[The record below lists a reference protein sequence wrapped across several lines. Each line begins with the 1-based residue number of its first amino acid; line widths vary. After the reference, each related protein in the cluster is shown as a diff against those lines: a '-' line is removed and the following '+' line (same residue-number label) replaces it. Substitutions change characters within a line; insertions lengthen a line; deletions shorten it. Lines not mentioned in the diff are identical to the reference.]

1 MKAVIEKSRIQGSIV
16 VPPSKSIGH
25 RLLILAAQTE
35 GETRI
40 ENLPLNE
47 DIGATCDC
55 LQALGARIQWQDRTA
70 VVKGQESLK
79 RAEER
84 VLPCRESG
92 STLRFLLP
100 VAQIS
105 GGRTV
110 FTGSKRLLQR
120 PLGIYE
126 DICLAQKIHWEKEEE
141 RLTLEGALYGGEFS
155 FPGNVS
161 SQFVTGLLLALPKVR
176 EDSRI
181 VLQGEFESASYVDL
195 TLEAL
200 RTFSYRIQVPEKG
213 VFEIPGR
220 QKGTSPGSCTVPG
233 DQSGAAFFGALN
245 ALGGQAVLLGLEKE
259 SLQGDRVWKEIM
271 ERMAKGCPTVSLK
284 DCPDLGPI
292 LMATAALL
300 QGAHFRDT
308 ARLKIKES
316 DRGAAMAEELSK
328 CGVKVQVGE
337 NEIYVPGGQV
347 KVPDR
352 PFDSHNDHRIAMA
365 LAVLSTV
372 TGGTIQNAQAVNKSM
387 PEFFRLLTQLGG
399 KLTLVEE

>member
-40 ENLPLNE
+40 DNLPLNE

-141 RLTLEGALYGGEFS
+141 RLTLEGALSGGEFS

-181 VLQGEFESASYVDL
+181 VLQGEFECFL
-195 TLEAL
+195 
-200 RTFSYRIQVPEKG
+200 
-213 VFEIPGR
+213 
-220 QKGTSPGSCTVPG
+220 
-233 DQSGAAFFGALN
+233 
-245 ALGGQAVLLGLEKE
+245 
-259 SLQGDRVWKEIM
+259 
-271 ERMAKGCPTVSLK
+271 
-284 DCPDLGPI
+284 
-292 LMATAALL
+292 
-300 QGAHFRDT
+300 
-308 ARLKIKES
+308 
-316 DRGAAMAEELSK
+316 
-328 CGVKVQVGE
+328 CGFD
-337 NEIYVPGGQV
+337 PGGSA
-347 KVPDR
+347 DL
-352 PFDSHNDHRIAMA
+352 F
-365 LAVLSTV
+365 L
-372 TGGTIQNAQAVNKSM
+372 QNPGAGEGS
-387 PEFFRLLTQLGG
+387 F
-399 KLTLVEE
+399 

>member
-1 MKAVIEKSRIQGSIV
+1 MKVVIEKSRIQGSIV
-16 VPPSKSIGH
+16 VPPSKSVGH

-40 ENLPLNE
+40 ENLPWNE

-55 LQALGARIQWQDRTA
+55 LQALGAQIRWQDRTA
-70 VVKGQESLK
+70 VVRGRNFLKQET
-79 RAEER
+79 ER
-84 VLPCRESG
+84 ILPCRESG

-100 VAQIS
+100 VAQVS
-105 GGRTV
+105 GERTV

-120 PLGIYE
+120 PLEIYE
-126 DICLAQKIHWEKEEE
+126 NICLAQGIHWQKEEE
-141 RLTLEGALYGGEFS
+141 RLTLEGTLSGGVFS

-161 SQFVTGLLLALPKVR
+161 SQFVTGLLLALPKVQ

-200 RTFSYRIQVPEKG
+200 QTFSYRIREPERG
-213 VFEIPGR
+213 VFEIPGE
-220 QKGTSPGSCTVPG
+220 QKGMSPGICVVPG
-233 DQSGAAFFGALN
+233 DQSGAAFFGAFN
-245 ALGGQAVLLGLEKE
+245 VLGGQAVLLGLEKE
-259 SLQGDRVWKEIM
+259 SLQGDRVWREIM
-271 ERMAKGCPTVSLK
+271 EHMVKGCPTVSLK

-292 LMATAALL
+292 LMVLAALL
-300 QGAHFRDT
+300 QGAHFRNT
-308 ARLKIKES
+308 ARLKMKES

-328 CGVKVQVGE
+328 CGVKVQMGE
-337 NEIYVPGGQV
+337 NEIFVPGGQV
-347 KVPDR
+347 KVPDC

-387 PEFFRLLTQLGG
+387 PEFFKLLTQLGG
-399 KLTLVEE
+399 KLTLIEE